1 MPEAV
6 LRTKDLS
13 KKYQTHFW
21 SRIKVALSNLTLEVQ
36 AGEVFGF
43 LGPNGAGKT
52 TSIKAILNIVRPT
65 SGRAYIFGEDVSRR
79 PGVLSRVGFL
89 PENPYFYDY
98 LKGREFLETCAR
110 LFGLSKAERKNRTS
124 ELLELVGLVDSA
136 DIQLRKYS
144 KGMLQR
150 IGLAQ
155 ALVNDPGLVIL
166 DEPLTGLDPL
176 GRKQV
181 KDLILSLKEQGRTV
195 FLSSHILPDVEM
207 LCDRVGILWQGR
219 LVKTGRLDQLLS
231 EKAESVELTVEGLDA
246 KSQPEISAL
255 AAKTVER
262 EDKWMFTFG
271 DEPAANQALKLCL
284 ERGGRVVSFVPQR
297 RSLEQVFLE
306 EVTP

>member
-1 MPEAV
+1 MPQVV
-6 LRTKDLS
+6 LRTESLC

-21 SRIKVALSNLTLEVQ
+21 SKIKVALHDLNLEVNS
-36 AGEVFGF
+36 GEVFGF

-65 SGRAYIFGEDVSRR
+65 TGRAYIFGEDVGRH
-79 PGVLSRVGFL
+79 PGVLAKVGFL
-89 PENPYFYDY
+89 PENPYFYDH
-98 LKGREFLETCAR
+98 LKGREFLDTCAR
-110 LFGLSKAERKNRTS
+110 LFGMSKPERRRRIS
-124 ELLELVGLVDSA
+124 ELLDLVGLEDSG
-136 DIQLRKYS
+136 DVQLRKYS

-155 ALVNDPGLVIL
+155 ALVNNPDLVIL

-181 KDLILSLKEQGRTV
+181 KDLILSLKEQGKTI
-195 FLSSHILPDVEM
+195 FFSSHILPDVEM
-207 LCDRVGILWQGR
+207 LCDRVGIIWQGR

-231 EKAESVELTVEGLDA
+231 EKVESVELTVDNLDP
-246 KSQPEISAL
+246 KFRPEVSAL

-262 EDKWMFTFG
+262 DDKLMLTFS
-271 DEPAANQALKLCL
+271 DQPAADKALKLCL
-284 ERGGRVVSFVPQR
+284 ERGGRVVSFIPQR

-306 EVTP
+306 EVKP